1 MRFKTDPEAMILGV
15 LVDGPLHGYGI
26 VKAIQEASDG
36 LFKLA
41 EGQLYPV
48 LHGMQK
54 RGWIQGEWEAFETGP
69 ARKAYRLL
77 DAGRAELEARRAEWQ
92 RFAKAAGN
100 VLFALE
106 PEASR
111 G

>member
-15 LVDGPLHGYGI
+15 LAEGPLHGYGI

-36 LFKLA
+36 LFKMA

-54 RGWIQGEWEAFETGP
+54 RGWIQGEWETSESGP

-77 DAGRAELEARRAEWQ
+77 EAGRLELEARRADWQ

-100 VLFALE
+100 VLFTLR
-106 PEASR
+106 PEANH